1 MNGDRKTVM
10 TVRSVSENPFSRDQ
24 VMDVEWA
31 QMTVLSA
38 VALMMTEGLVA
49 LMKTVDLEGAWMMIV
64 DQGGA
69 LMMIVVIGGEMMIVV
84 LGVA

>member
-1 MNGDRKTVM
+1 MNVRTL
-10 TVRSVSENPFSRDQ
+10 RSVNENQFSRDQ
-24 VMDVEWA
+24 GMGPVEWA

-38 VALMMTEGLVA
+38 VALMKTEGLVA
-49 LMKTVDLEGAWMMIV
+49 LRKTVDLEGAWMMSV

-84 LGVA
+84 PGVA